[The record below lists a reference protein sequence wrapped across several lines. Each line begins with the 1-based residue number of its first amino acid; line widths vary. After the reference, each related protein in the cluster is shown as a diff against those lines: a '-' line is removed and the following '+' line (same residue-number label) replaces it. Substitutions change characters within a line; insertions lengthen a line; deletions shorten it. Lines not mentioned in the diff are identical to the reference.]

1 MGLESR
7 ELSPQLFIGISTQE
21 GARSTAVG
29 NRDFEII
36 ETDLLRARA
45 LLSFFGTT
53 PIGR

>member
-7 ELSPQLFIGISTQE
+7 ELSPQLFIGINTQE

-45 LLSFFGTT
+45 L
-53 PIGR
+53 

>member
-1 MGLESR
+1 M
-7 ELSPQLFIGISTQE
+7 
-21 GARSTAVG
+21 AVG